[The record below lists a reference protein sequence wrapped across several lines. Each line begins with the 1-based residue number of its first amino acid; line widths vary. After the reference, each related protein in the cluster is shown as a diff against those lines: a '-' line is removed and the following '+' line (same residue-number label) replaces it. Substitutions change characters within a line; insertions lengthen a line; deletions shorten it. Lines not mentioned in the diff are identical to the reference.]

1 MKHDNLV
8 TCPNCKHE
16 FNIETALTAD
26 IEKEIDAKLR
36 KEFNEKFIAEKRK
49 AEEVLKLKE
58 EAIASERSKW
68 LEQQQ
73 KELFDKKQELEN
85 QLKIKLTQE
94 NEAML
99 QSLKKTNEEQE
110 AKIKAMRLLEVEK
123 MELQNQLKDLEDNHA
138 VETQKR
144 LLEREIE
151 LKERIGKEADQKS
164 DLKIKEMEKQM
175 EDQRKLIEEMKR
187 KSEQGSMQLQ
197 GEIQELA
204 LEEML
209 KHSFPFD
216 RIEEVGKGVKGADL
230 IQIVVNQAGQD
241 CGSIVWESK
250 RTKEFQP
257 LWIDKFKADFR
268 QSGGDIG
275 VIVTQAMPKDMEG
288 FGLKEG
294 IYICPYPDAKGLAMV
309 LRGSIIRVNEA
320 SSANE
325 NKGEKMQMLYAYLTG
340 NEFKHQMEA
349 ITEGFFSMKKAIISE
364 RVSMEKIWKER
375 EKQIDKVLLN
385 AAGMFGSVKG
395 IAGSAVSEIK
405 GLELG
410 ADDQMELEA

>member
-36 KEFNEKFIAEKRK
+36 KEFNEKYITEKRK
-49 AEEVLKLKE
+49 AEELLKQKE
-58 EAIASERSKW
+58 EAIANERSKW
-68 LEQQQ
+68 IEQQQ
-73 KELFDKKQELEN
+73 KEFFDKKQELEN
-85 QLKIKLTQE
+85 QLKVKLTQE

-110 AKIKAMRLLEVEK
+110 AKIKAMRQLEVDK
-123 MELQNQLKDLEDNHA
+123 MELQSRLKDLTESTEL
-138 VETQKR
+138 ETKKL
-144 LLEREIE
+144 LLEKEIE
-151 LKERIGKEADQKS
+151 LKEKLGKEADQKS
-164 DLKIKEMEKQM
+164 ELKIKEMEKQM

-187 KSEQGSMQLQ
+187 KSEQGSMQMQ
-197 GEIQELA
+197 GEVQELA

-209 KHSFPFD
+209 RHTFPLD
-216 RIEEVGKGVKGADL
+216 KIQEVAKGVKGADF
-230 IQIVVNQAGQD
+230 IQVVVNQLGQE

-257 LWIDKFKADFR
+257 LWIDKFKTDFR

-275 VIVTQAMPKDMEG
+275 VIVTQAMPKDMDG

-294 IYICPYPDAKGLAMV
+294 IYICHYHDAKSLAMV
-309 LRGSIIRVNEA
+309 LRGSIIRINEA
-320 SSANE
+320 NSANE
-325 NKGEKMQMLYAYLTG
+325 NKGEKMQMLYSYLTG

-349 ITEGFFSMKKAIISE
+349 ITEGFFSMKRAIISE
-364 RVSMEKIWKER
+364 RVAMEKIWKER
-375 EKQIDKVLLN
+375 EKQIDKVLTN

-410 ADDQMELEA
+410 SDDMNALDA